1 MDSPPNRRN
10 ALGNADRL
18 VSPGSTA
25 ICVTRRIYRLYI
37 RCRSKRSQASFHCGL
52 CNNCSMLL
60 SHSCS
65 GKGPQTHRTV
75 KSLFLVYSSEPLI
88 FIFCTFSL
96 VAHTRRRETVLGV
109 LAMLGS
115 FIGGL
120 GLLLLSILDTKR
132 HSSAHRAFLLVFII
146 GVALSA
152 IFTILEV
159 SVRYR
164 GNRLHLISISTVG

>member
-1 MDSPPNRRN
+1 M
-10 ALGNADRL
+10 
-18 VSPGSTA
+18 
-25 ICVTRRIYRLYI
+25 
-37 RCRSKRSQASFHCGL
+37 
-52 CNNCSMLL
+52 
-60 SHSCS
+60 
-65 GKGPQTHRTV
+65 
-75 KSLFLVYSSEPLI
+75 
-88 FIFCTFSL
+88 FCTFSL

-164 GNRLHLISISTVG
+164 GNRLYLISISTVG